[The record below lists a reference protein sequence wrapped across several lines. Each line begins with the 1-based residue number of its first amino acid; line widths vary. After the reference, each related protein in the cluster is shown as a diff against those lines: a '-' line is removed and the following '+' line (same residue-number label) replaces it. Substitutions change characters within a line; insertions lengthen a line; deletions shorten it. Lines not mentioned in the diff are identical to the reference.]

1 MSSVFIHVVT
11 NGKISFFYY
20 VSVTFPCVCAR
31 VYVCDIFCILHLPVG
46 HLGFHV
52 LAIVNNNAV
61 NMVGS
66 WRYLLDT
73 VIWFPL
79 DKYSEVELLNMAVP
93 VLMFWETFMLFS
105 IVATPVYIPT
115 SSAWEFPFLHILT
128 NIFAIAVELND
139 L

>member
-1 MSSVFIHVVT
+1 M
-11 NGKISFFYY
+11 
-20 VSVTFPCVCAR
+20 CVC
-31 VYVCDIFCILHLPVG
+31 VCVCDIFCILLLPVG

-61 NMVGS
+61 NLVGS

-93 VLMFWETFMLFS
+93 VLLFWETFMLFS

>member
-1 MSSVFIHVVT
+1 M
-11 NGKISFFYY
+11 
-20 VSVTFPCVCAR
+20 R
-31 VYVCDIFCILHLPVG
+31 
-46 HLGFHV
+46 
-52 LAIVNNNAV
+52 
-61 NMVGS
+61 S

-93 VLMFWETFMLFS
+93 VLLFWETFMLFS